1 MTKKTLVVYLY
12 TKFDKIDSLIDFK
25 LNYLKFHSGYSHEL
39 LICFKLLNENDLKMI
54 KKHLDGIDYI
64 SFIDDETKN
73 DYDFGSYK
81 RVALRY
87 RERDIFFINSHSYPI
102 CEKWLQKLMKYK
114 DENTLIGTS
123 ASNESLIN
131 STSLKKP
138 YKIFSYLF
146 KKLRLKK
153 AFNKF
158 PNPHIRTSSFLI
170 KGQILLDYMINK
182 EINNKEDTWR
192 IESGK
197 DSLTNY
203 FEINK
208 FDFFVV
214 NSDGHKFQKNQWMF
228 SETFNYLDQT
238 KSIISDKHTRKYLSL
253 NKEDKYQ
260 NQIKTWGNN

>member
-1 MTKKTLVVYLY
+1 MIKKPLVVYLF
-12 TKFDKIDSLIDFK
+12 TKFDEIESLIKFK
-25 LNYLKFHSGYSHEL
+25 INYLKFHSGYSHDL
-39 LICFKLLNENDLKMI
+39 LICFKLLDEENLKSI
-54 KKHLDGIDYI
+54 KKKLNGLHYI
-64 SFIDDETKN
+64 SFVDHEKKN

-81 RVALRY
+81 RVSEKY
-87 RERDIFFINSHSYPI
+87 KERDILFINSHSYPI
-102 CEKWLQKLMKYK
+102 CQKWLQMLMKYK
-114 DENTLIGTS
+114 DDNTLIGTS

-131 STSLKKP
+131 SISLKKP
-138 YKIFSYLF
+138 YKIFSYFLKKIKF
-146 KKLRLKK
+146 KKN
-153 AFNKF
+153 FNKF

-182 EINNKEDTWR
+182 EINKKEDTWR

-203 FEINK
+203 FEIKK

-214 NSDGHKFQKNQWMF
+214 NSDGHKFEKNHWML
-228 SETFNYLDQT
+228 SETFNYLEQT

>member
-1 MTKKTLVVYLY
+1 MKKKPLVVYLY
-12 TKFDKIDSLIDFK
+12 TKFDKIDSLINFK
-25 LNYLKFHSGYSHEL
+25 LNYLKFDSGYSHDL
-39 LICFKLLNENDLKMI
+39 LICFKLLSENDLELT
-54 KKHLDGIDYI
+54 KKHLNGIDYI
-64 SFIDDETKN
+64 SFIDDVKKN

-81 RVALRY
+81 RVAQRY
-87 RERDIFFINSHSYPI
+87 SERDIFFINSHSYPI
-102 CEKWLQKLMKYK
+102 CEKWLQKLMIHKN
-114 DENTLIGTS
+114 DNTLIGTS

-131 STSLKKP
+131 SISLKKP
-138 YKIFSYLF
+138 YKIISYLL
-146 KKLRLKK
+146 KKLRYKK
-153 AFNKF
+153 TFNRF

-182 EINNKEDTWR
+182 EITNKEDTWK

-203 FEINK
+203 FEIKK

-214 NSDGHKFQKNQWMF
+214 NSDGHKFRKNQWKL

-260 NQIKTWGNN
+260 NQIKTWGHN

>member
-12 TKFDKIDSLIDFK
+12 TKFDNINSLINFK
-25 LNYLKFHSGYSHEL
+25 LNYLKFDSGYSHDL
-39 LICFKLLNENDLKMI
+39 LICFKLLTKNDLKLT
-54 KKHLDGIDYI
+54 KKQLNGINYI
-64 SFIDDETKN
+64 SFIDDEKKN

-81 RVALRY
+81 RVAQKY
-87 RERDIFFINSHSYPI
+87 KERDIFFINSHSYPI

-114 DENTLIGTS
+114 DDNTLIGTS

-131 STSLKKP
+131 SISLKKP

-153 AFNKF
+153 FFNSF

-170 KGQILLDYMINK
+170 KGQLLLDYMINK

-208 FDFFVV
+208 FDFFIV
-214 NSDGHKFQKNQWMF
+214 NSDGHKFEKNQWML
-228 SETFNYLDQT
+228 SETFNYLEQA

-253 NKEDKYQ
+253 SKKDKYQ

>member
-1 MTKKTLVVYLY
+1 
-12 TKFDKIDSLIDFK
+12 
-25 LNYLKFHSGYSHEL
+25 
-39 LICFKLLNENDLKMI
+39 
-54 KKHLDGIDYI
+54 
-64 SFIDDETKN
+64 
-73 DYDFGSYK
+73 
-81 RVALRY
+81 
-87 RERDIFFINSHSYPI
+87 
-102 CEKWLQKLMKYK
+102 MKYK
-114 DENTLIGTS
+114 NDNTLIGTS

-131 STSLKKP
+131 SISLKKP

-146 KKLRLKK
+146 KKSRLKK
-153 AFNKF
+153 TFNNF

-170 KGQILLDYMINK
+170 KGQLLLDYMINK

-208 FDFFVV
+208 FDFFIV
-214 NSDGHKFQKNQWMF
+214 NSDGDKFEKNQWML
-228 SETFNYLDQT
+228 SETFNYLEQA

-253 NKEDKYQ
+253 SKKDRYQ